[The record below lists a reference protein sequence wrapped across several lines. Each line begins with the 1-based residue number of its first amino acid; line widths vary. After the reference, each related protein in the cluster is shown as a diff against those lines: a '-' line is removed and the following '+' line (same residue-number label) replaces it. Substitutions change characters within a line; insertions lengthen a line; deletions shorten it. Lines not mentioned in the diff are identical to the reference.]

1 MDSIKTLQWPQKY
14 NLFGVGVSATTY
26 AEAAETIIN
35 AAKQRRPAIVTH
47 LPVHGLVP
55 ASLDNSLKAKI
66 NSFDLVAPDGQPVRW
81 ALARLYNIGLPDRVY
96 GPEAMLQLCGRA
108 AEENVGIYLYG
119 SSPQVISDLE
129 KNLMS
134 RFPALRIAGSESP
147 PYRPLTKREN
157 EAVVARINDSGA
169 GLLFLGLGFP
179 KQDIFAYE
187 NRFSLK
193 AVQVCVGAAF
203 DMHAGNKKMAPPWMQ
218 RNGLE
223 WFFRLTQEP
232 RRLLPRYLV
241 ANSLFILLMAKTL
254 LKAK

>member
-1 MDSIKTLQWPQKY
+1 MDSIKTLPWPQKY
-14 NLFGVGVSATTY
+14 NLFGVGISATTY

-55 ASLDNSLKAKI
+55 ASLDSSLKAKI

-108 AEENVGIYLYG
+108 AQENISIYLYG

-134 RFPALRIAGSESP
+134 RFPALQIAGSESP
-147 PYRPLTKREN
+147 PYRPLTKQEN
-157 EAVVARINDSGA
+157 EEVVERINDSGA

-187 NRFSLK
+187 NRFSLQG
-193 AVQVCVGAAF
+193 VQVCVGAAF
-203 DMHAGNKKMAPPWMQ
+203 DMHAGKTKMAPPWMQ

-232 RRLLPRYLV
+232 RRLLSRYLV
-241 ANSLFILLMAKTL
+241 ANSLFMLLMAKTL